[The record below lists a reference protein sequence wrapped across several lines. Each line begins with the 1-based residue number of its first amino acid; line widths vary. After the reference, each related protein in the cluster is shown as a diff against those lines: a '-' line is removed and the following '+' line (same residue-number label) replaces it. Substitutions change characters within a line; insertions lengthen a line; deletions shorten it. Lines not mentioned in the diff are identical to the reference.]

1 MKHLLSLSLGVS
13 LLVLGACSDSNDM
26 HHDTAMN
33 DQQMGE
39 HHGEGHGHDHD
50 QMESHM
56 MDGEHMMAKVFIAS
70 PADGATVKSPVKV
83 VFGLEGMEVSPA
95 GMGHE
100 NSGHHHLIVN
110 GKLPAMDKPMGG
122 EVKHFGKGQTET
134 ELELAPGQHTL
145 QLIMGD
151 KHHMPHATPVIS
163 EKITITVE

>member
-26 HHDTAMN
+26 PHDKPMDDHA
-33 DQQMGE
+33 MGE
-39 HHGEGHGHDHD
+39 HHGEGHMHDHMD
-50 QMESHM
+50 GDMME
-56 MDGEHMMAKVFIAS
+56 GEHMMAKVFIVS

-95 GMGHE
+95 GMGPE
-100 NSGHHHLIVN
+100 NSGHHHLIVD
-110 GKLPAMDKPMGG
+110 GEVPALDKPMGG

-151 KHHMPHATPVIS
+151 KFHTPHAKPVIS